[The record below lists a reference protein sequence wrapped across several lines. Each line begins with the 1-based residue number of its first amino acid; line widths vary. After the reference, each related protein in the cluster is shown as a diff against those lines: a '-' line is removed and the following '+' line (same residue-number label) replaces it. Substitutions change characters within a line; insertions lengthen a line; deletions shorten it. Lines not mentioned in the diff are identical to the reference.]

1 MNGKINPSG
10 KGSDPQSQSD
20 WSLLQSIR
28 QRDEQ
33 AMAKLFARHSRL
45 VYSVALRVLK
55 DPHLAED
62 VLQEVFMQMW
72 RKPLELLSD
81 GGNFTAY
88 LAVATRNRCIDLLRQ
103 QRPTDDV
110 DSLQIASS
118 YNLANDAEQH
128 ILLDRVRIAVRELPQ
143 EQRSSLEMA
152 FFEGLTHTEIAQN
165 TGLPLGTVKTRIR
178 TALQRLERAFQV

>member
-1 MNGKINPSG
+1 
-10 KGSDPQSQSD
+10 
-20 WSLLQSIR
+20 
-28 QRDEQ
+28 
-33 AMAKLFARHSRL
+33 
-45 VYSVALRVLK
+45 
-55 DPHLAED
+55 
-62 VLQEVFMQMW
+62 MQMW